1 MDIGMD
7 GTTNWL
13 PISEAAPRLG
23 LTVDGLRSRVRRG
36 LITSRKGND
45 GRLLVAVSMDSAATG
60 HEPVVDTSS
69 PVTDHGELSELRAE
83 VMDLRIALAR
93 TEEQLTATK
102 GVATAEIE
110 AMRKQLES
118 GMKAM
123 EAGIAA
129 RNAVIE
135 ELKAGLD
142 HERARSEGLAHELAE
157 ARKGWL
163 ERLLEALRRR

>member
-1 MDIGMD
+1 
-7 GTTNWL
+7 
-13 PISEAAPRLG
+13 
-23 LTVDGLRSRVRRG
+23 
-36 LITSRKGND
+36 
-45 GRLLVAVSMDSAATG
+45 MDSPATG
-60 HEPVVDTSS
+60 HELVMDTVS
-69 PVTDHGELSELRAE
+69 PVPAGDEASELRAE

-93 TEEQLTATK
+93 SEEQLTATK
-102 GVATAEIE
+102 AVAAAEIE

-118 GMKAM
+118 GLKAM

-142 HERARSEGLAHELAE
+142 HERARSEALAAELAE

-163 ERLLEALRRR
+163 ERLLEAVRRK